1 MSDDIAAAVAAGLA
15 GLPPLRE
22 TIAAHGL
29 DARKRLGQH
38 FLLDLNLTRRIAR
51 AAVPLSP
58 GTVIEVGPG
67 PGGLTRALLLEGATS
82 VVAIE
87 VDTRAITALQELQTA
102 AGGRLQ
108 VIEGDALGMPL
119 ASLGPPPRRIVANLP
134 YNVSTALLVRWLHA
148 ADDVADMVLMFQ
160 KEVVDRLVAVPRTK
174 DYGRLS
180 VLAQHV
186 CTVQRLFDV
195 APSAFVPPPKVV
207 SSVARL
213 RPRPAGDRL
222 ADLKPLERVTA
233 AAFGQR
239 RKMLRGA
246 LAGLFADPTAVL
258 TGLGLSPTAR
268 AEELTVAEFVRLAG
282 ILDK

>member
-1 MSDDIAAAVAAGLA
+1 M
-15 GLPPLRE
+15 PE
-22 TIAAHGL
+22 
-29 DARKRLGQH
+29 
-38 FLLDLNLTRRIAR
+38 
-51 AAVPLSP
+51 
-58 GTVIEVGPG
+58 
-67 PGGLTRALLLEGATS
+67 LEHS
-82 VVAIE
+82 YAIE
-87 VDTRAITALQELQTA
+87 QTSRLLGISAQKLRRWDEQGIPGALRTE
-102 AGGRLQ
+102 GGH
-108 VIEGDALGMPL
+108 
-119 ASLGPPPRRIVANLP
+119 RRYP
-134 YNVSTALLVRWLHA
+134 
-148 ADDVADMVLMFQ
+148 

-186 CTVQRLFDV
+186 CTVHRLFDV

-213 RPRPAGDRL
+213 RPRPLGDRL

-246 LAGLFADPTAVL
+246 LVGLFADPTAVL

-282 ILDK
+282 VLDK